1 MTFIFLWPQDEW
13 DEVHPGE
20 FWSEKNV
27 GNNAEYMEVINGVI
41 IPKEL
46 SFVTCGGVFG
56 SRKVNSL
63 KFEPD
68 PTPMTWI
75 C

>member
-1 MTFIFLWPQDEW
+1 MTFIFLWPPQDEW

-27 GNNAEYMEVINGVI
+27 GNNAEYMEVINGGI

-46 SFVTCGGVFG
+46 SFVTCGGCFRVKEGDWGLFVG
-56 SRKVNSL
+56 
-63 KFEPD
+63 
-68 PTPMTWI
+68 
-75 C
+75 